1 MALDQF
7 WRSVRTGFQL
17 YAPGRVISDTPR
29 LDDESIDKAMARPE
43 LWLTRAVARDYD
55 PADFDFLP
63 AERRDELTRLVQ
75 GFRAVAAG
83 LKPRT
88 PVTEEQVREAVPF
101 FRGIV
106 KALEF
111 DRFADPESFRIG
123 KTIESDP
130 AFPQSDVIDVR
141 YRSSPDFTGE
151 PRLKIMTYLPNSD
164 MDKFLERARLV
175 RHDINELVFEQGRPY
190 WPHVSARPH
199 SDLAEMPALGA
210 DE

>member
-1 MALDQF
+1 MALDNF
-7 WRSVRTGFQL
+7 WQSIRTGFQL

-63 AERRDELTRLVQ
+63 AERRDELTRLVK

-83 LKPRT
+83 LKLRT
-88 PVTEEQVREAVPF
+88 PATDEQVREAAPF

-111 DRFADPESFRIG
+111 DRFADPEAFRIG

-130 AFPQSDVIDVR
+130 EFPQEDVIDSR
-141 YRSSPDFTGE
+141 YRSGPDSTGE
-151 PRLKIMTYLPNSD
+151 PGLKIMTYLPDSD
-164 MDKFLERARLV
+164 MDTFLERARLV
-175 RHDINELVFEQGRPY
+175 GHDLTELVFRRGKPFWPY
-190 WPHVSARPH
+190 VSSRLH
-199 SDLAEMPALGA
+199 SDLADLPALGA